1 MALYKGFSSFEFQSK
16 GTFRLND
23 IELVKLDLLNHIFTR
38 RGERIMEPD
47 FGTSI
52 PDLPF
57 EPLTDELVELV
68 EDELTE
74 VFEFDPR
81 VELLDLRV
89 VPAEDQNAL
98 TAATLLRFIEFNVTD
113 TLNIRIDLE
122 GA

>member
-1 MALYKGFSSFEFQSK
+1 
-16 GTFRLND
+16 
-23 IELVKLDLLNHIFTR
+23 
-38 RGERIMEPD
+38 MEPD

-57 EPLTDELVELV
+57 EPLTDELVEIV
-68 EDELTE
+68 EDELTI

-89 VPAEDQNAL
+89 VPEEDQNAL
-98 TAATLLRFIEFNVTD
+98 TASALLRFIEFQVTD
-113 TLNIRIDLE
+113 TLNIRIDL

>member
-1 MALYKGFSSFEFQSK
+1 MVLYKGFSSFEFQSK

-38 RGERIMEPD
+38 RGSRVMEPD

-57 EPLTDELVELV
+57 EPLTDELVETV

-98 TAATLLRFIEFNVTD
+98 TAAALLRFIEFDVTD
-113 TLNIRIDLE
+113 TLNIRIDL

>member
-1 MALYKGFSSFEFQSK
+1 MVLYKGFSSFEFQSK

-38 RGERIMEPD
+38 RGERVMEPD

-57 EPLTDELVELV
+57 EPLTDELVEIV
-68 EDELTE
+68 EDELTI

-89 VPAEDQNAL
+89 VPEEDQNAL
-98 TAATLLRFIEFNVTD
+98 TASALLRFIEFQVTD
-113 TLNIRIDLE
+113 TLNIRIDL